1 MKVNRVVLLAA
12 GFVVLGCGFILS
24 RVLSGGQSPP
34 QNVETAS
41 RAEMP
46 NPESQQERVIAVAA
60 GPLSLGG
67 EQTRVSLKG
76 VSDVAPASRLKSL
89 AGRRVYLVIGE
100 LNAAEQPGVP
110 YQVFFDLPTG
120 AQADT
125 NSPNNVGVITFFNA
139 VRLEG
144 SVPDSKDPRFF
155 SFDITEIVR
164 RLNSKNLLTE
174 DTSVTIKPGGT
185 PNAAAKARI
194 GRIEIIER

>member
-41 RAEMP
+41 RAEVP

-155 SFDITEIVR
+155 SFDITDLAKRLVGEGRLTATPEITIAPIDEV
-164 RLNSKNLLTE
+164 NA
-174 DTSVTIKPGGT
+174 TSRPVVG
-185 PNAAAKARI
+185 
-194 GRIEIIER
+194 EITLVEQ